1 MRTSTFIG
9 GLLVTIVGVI
19 AVLRGLGTEFD
30 LPLLAVILLLTL
42 AIGFAVAA
50 FAPRR
55 TPEPLPPNL

>member
-9 GLLVTIVGVI
+9 GLLVTIVDVI
-19 AVLRGLGTEFD
+19 AVLRGLGTEFN
-30 LPLLAVILLLTL
+30 LPLLAVIVLLTL

-50 FAPRR
+50 FSPRR